1 MIMRLDNKFEKL
13 VLKARLKKKH
23 LFSYQFK
30 NFFSPKKTETISS
43 NWIGINFKMFIQ
55 IFRLIFYKFNIHY
68 HTLKC
73 SLKYNLKYDTVG
85 NIYKLLGKCSF
96 KYFDKYFRYSTY
108 SVILE
113 NVHWKYFIEH
123 FKVW

>member
-1 MIMRLDNKFEKL
+1 MNVYVEINHFKLSRFNDNDTGQQIRKL

-55 IFRLIFYKFNIHY
+55 IFRLIFYKFNIRY

-73 SLKYNLKYDTVG
+73 SLKY
-85 NIYKLLGKCSF
+85 F
-96 KYFDKYFRYSTY
+96 Q
-108 SVILE
+108 
-113 NVHWKYFIEH
+113 
-123 FKVW
+123 

>member
-30 NFFSPKKTETISS
+30 NFFSPNKTETISS

-55 IFRLIFYKFNIHY
+55 IFSVNI
-68 HTLKC
+68 
-73 SLKYNLKYDTVG
+73 LKYDRV
-85 NIYKLLGKCSF
+85 C
-96 KYFDKYFRYSTY
+96 
-108 SVILE
+108 
-113 NVHWKYFIEH
+113 
-123 FKVW
+123 